1 MISTAPAAKALNG
14 NRNLILPNVA
24 GNRGQNKART
34 GADHAQLA

>member
-1 MISTAPAAKALNG
+1 MTRKVPAAMALNG

-34 GADHAQLA
+34 GADHAQRA